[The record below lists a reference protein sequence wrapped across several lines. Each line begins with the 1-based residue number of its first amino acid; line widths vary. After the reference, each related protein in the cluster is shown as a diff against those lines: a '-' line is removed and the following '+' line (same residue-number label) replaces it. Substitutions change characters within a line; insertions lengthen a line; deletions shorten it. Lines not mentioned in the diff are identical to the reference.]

1 MINIY
6 KGRCSAMDKHKF
18 YSLLKQEEGPK
29 LDFKEKIEITTES
42 GKKELSKDVIAI
54 ANSQGGRGYLLIGI
68 QDKTKKILGI
78 ESKEYSEETIQ
89 QIISLR
95 CDPPLTIRVE
105 YIDIKEKII
114 CIITIFRSF
123 QKPHQ
128 MRQTGAFYIRR
139 GSTTDFARRDE
150 IASMLQYNGIINN
163 ELIPLFNMSL
173 DVYDKEL
180 ILKYLKRINLEDQIE
195 NYPLLNNLGVIH
207 YDKDS
212 DTFVPTLGGILI
224 FSKNPQLYFPYASVR
239 LINRLKSVN
248 ETLQFK
254 GNIFSM
260 LEDIVKYL
268 DTLEFEYPMD
278 ILEEAIINAIIHR
291 DYFDNSRDIL
301 INIGSSR
308 VVVSNPGSVFGKDNI
323 NQLIRENNPR
333 RRNGWL
339 YNVVLIMDDK
349 KRFSKVGTGLIYI
362 KSKLGKDTVKYINI
376 RKKNLFKVILPGV
389 DYFNKK

>member
-1 MINIY
+1 
-6 KGRCSAMDKHKF
+6 MDEHKL

-29 LDFKEKIEITTES
+29 LDFKEIIEIATES
-42 GKKELSKDVIAI
+42 GKKELSKDIIAI
-54 ANSQGGRGYLLIGI
+54 ANSQGGRGYLILGI

-78 ESKEYSEETIQ
+78 ESKHYSEETIQ

-105 YIDIKEKII
+105 YVDVKDKIV
-114 CIITIFRSF
+114 CVITIFRSF

-173 DVYDKEL
+173 DVYDREL
-180 ILKYLKRINLEDQIE
+180 ILKYLKRINLEEQID

-207 YDKDS
+207 YDRDS
-212 DTFVPTLGGILI
+212 DTFVPTLGGMLI
-224 FSKNPQLYFPYASVR
+224 FSKNPQLYFPYTSIR
-239 LINRLKSVN
+239 LINRLSPEN
-248 ETLQFK
+248 ETYHFK

-260 LEDIVKYL
+260 VESVVKYL
-268 DTLEFEYPMD
+268 DSLELKYPMD

-291 DYFDNSRDIL
+291 DYFDTSRDIL
-301 INIGSSR
+301 INIGHSR

-333 RRNGWL
+333 RRNSWL
-339 YNVVLIMDDK
+339 YNMLLIMDDK

-362 KSKLGKDTVKYINI
+362 KKVLGKDTVKYINI
-376 RKKNLFKVILPGV
+376 RKNNLFKVILPGV
-389 DYFNKK
+389 DYFNKKDD